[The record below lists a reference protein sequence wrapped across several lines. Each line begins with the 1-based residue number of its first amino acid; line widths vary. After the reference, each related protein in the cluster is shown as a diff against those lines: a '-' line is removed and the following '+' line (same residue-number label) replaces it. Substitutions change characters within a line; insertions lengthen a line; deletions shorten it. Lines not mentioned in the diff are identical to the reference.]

1 MYLTRHSDYS
11 LRVLMFLAVNRDAV
25 STIPQITAAY
35 GISRGHLMKV
45 VQHLGHLGYVKTLRG
60 RGGGLQLGAEP
71 ETIRLGAVVR
81 QTEENLDL
89 VECFSARGKGCRI
102 QPACRLKAAIKEA
115 LDAFLAVLDSYTLAD
130 MVHGRAAPLKRL
142 LQLA

>member
-11 LRVLMFLAVNRDAV
+11 LRVLMFLAVNRDEV

-60 RGGGLQLGAEP
+60 RGGGLSLGAEP
-71 ETIRLGAVVR
+71 ETIRLGQVVR

-89 VECFSARGKGCRI
+89 VECFSSRGAGCRI
-102 QPACRLKAAIKEA
+102 QPACRLKAAIQEA
-115 LDAFLAVLDSYTLAD
+115 LDAFLKVLDSYTLAD
-130 MVHGRAAPLKRL
+130 MVNGRAAPLKRL